1 MSNHT
6 QTPEELQARCDDLQG
21 QVIRFLK
28 VEQDL
33 IHTRNQLD
41 RDLARFKAIQSY
53 SQRIMHAESMEAF
66 AEITV
71 EAVIETFEIECSA
84 FFSYDKLEDCL
95 QVTAMF
101 GFDSDQM
108 DCRLDGKWIASR
120 SISQKGKV
128 IIENKSPNSDFMNS
142 LGLAQVII
150 SPYHDDSQNL
160 SGILVGGITLSK
172 EGFYDEIGEEM
183 IPSFTVFTQQMSADE
198 FTAAKLRGQKI
209 SE

>member
-6 QTPEELQARCDDLQG
+6 QTPEELQSRCDDLQG

-53 SQRIMHAESMEAF
+53 SQRIMQAESMKDF

-84 FFSYDKLEDCL
+84 YFSYEKTENCL
-95 QVTAMF
+95 KVISMF
-101 GFDSDQM
+101 GFEEDYS
-108 DCRLDGKWIASR
+108 
-120 SISQKGKV
+120 
-128 IIENKSPNSDFMNS
+128 
-142 LGLAQVII
+142 
-150 SPYHDDSQNL
+150 DSQL
-160 SGILVGGITLSK
+160 D
-172 EGFYDEIGEEM
+172 DE
-183 IPSFTVFTQQMSADE
+183 
-198 FTAAKLRGQKI
+198 
-209 SE
+209 